1 MIAIGELRSI
11 YEKQL
16 VFTKKKIN
24 GEEVEILKSDSPK
37 NVLLSMKIDSK
48 LSENLRNNSFSQDY
62 EIINPIT
69 LDTVELDSG
78 QLPNDFEAYLTIYF
92 ENHLGIVY
100 KRQALEQGM
109 RTFFAEKS
117 YNPVKEYM
125 EKAYD
130 NWDHKERLH
139 KVFQHWLGVSDNDG
153 LTSKIAEMFFVGC
166 VTKVF
171 QKKVKFDY
179 VLDLVGGQGVGKTSF
194 LQKIG
199 MQWYTDAV
207 TDFQNKDNYDV
218 MLKSLIVNDD
228 EMVATKKTS
237 FAELKSFISKTEMEY
252 RRPYDRRAERYDKNF
267 VIARTT
273 NELEY
278 LRDKTG
284 ERRFLP
290 MLANPDLQKKHPL
303 EMSQETV
310 DQLWGEAVN
319 LYKKGY
325 KLSFDEQIEKALVEY
340 REQFSYKDEIELQIL
355 EYLDML
361 VPDEWET
368 MSLTQRSQFTKC
380 FFNNQKYRD
389 ENQEVFKGVKFQ
401 TFVSTREILKNVFD
415 VDVARG
421 NLSRKVKVLMDN
433 LDGWMYETKRVNGK
447 STRGYSRKSE

>member
-1 MIAIGELRSI
+1 M
-11 YEKQL
+11 
-16 VFTKKKIN
+16 VFNKKKDSN
-24 GEEVEILKSDSPK
+24 GDDIEILKADSPK

-48 LSENLRNNSFSQDY
+48 LHDNLRHNSFSQYY

-78 QLPNDFEAYLTIYF
+78 QLPNDFEAFLTIYF
-92 ENHLGIVY
+92 ENHLGVVF

-117 YNPVKEYM
+117 YNPVREYM

-130 NWDHKERLH
+130 GWDGKERLD
-139 KVFQHWLGVSDNDG
+139 KVFQYWLGVPENDG
-153 LTSKIAEMFFVGC
+153 LTGKIAKMFFVGA
-166 VTKVF
+166 VSKIF
-171 QKKVKFDY
+171 KKKVKFDY

-194 LQKIG
+194 LQKVG

-290 MLANPDLQKKHPL
+290 VLANPDSQNKHPL
-303 EMSQETV
+303 EMTQEQV

-319 LYKKGY
+319 LYKKGFT
-325 KLSFDEQIEKALVEY
+325 LSFDDETERKLIEY
-340 REQFSYKDEIELQIL
+340 REQFSYKDEVEIQIL
-355 EYLDML
+355 EYLEML
-361 VPDEWET
+361 VPSEWEN

-380 FFNNQKYRD
+380 FFNNQTYRD
-389 ENQEVFKGVKFQ
+389 KENNIFKGVKPQ

-421 NLSRKVKVLMDN
+421 NLSKKVKILMDN
-433 LDGWMYETKRVNGK
+433 LDEWMYVTKRINGK
-447 STRGYSRKSE
+447 LTRGYSRKGE